1 MELSPRSPPEM
12 LESDC
17 PSALELKSAP
27 SKKMWIKLR
36 SLLRYMVKQLEN
48 GEVNIEELK
57 KNLEYTA
64 SLLEAVY
71 IDETRFSRSCK
82 HLLSFLYDAPSG
94 ASGKSWTRKTSCRSS
109 GQMLCLRRC
118 GTGWPPPSPSRP
130 GPKAAEP
137 RRSRSSAASCTP
149 CRLGSSWSGCSGERT
164 PLWAPP
170 IPLRSSTVSRTWTS
184 GALMSFP

>member
-17 PSALELKSAP
+17 PSPLELKSAP

-71 IDETRFSRSCK
+71 IDETRVSRLWK
-82 HLLSFLYDAPSG
+82 NLLSFLCDCPSG
-94 ASGKSWTRKTSCRSS
+94 VSGISWTRRMSCRSC
-109 GQMLCLRRC
+109 GQTLCLRRC

-130 GPKAAEP
+130 GPKAAEQ
-137 RRSRSSAASCTP
+137 RRSPSSGASCML
-149 CRLGSSWSGCSGERT
+149 CRLGSLWNGCSGERT

-170 IPLRSSTVSRTWTS
+170 IPLREGW
-184 GALMSFP
+184 GME